1 MWSWGRTT
9 NHKMIV
15 MYCCKVTRSF
25 DFDEKKEIERERVR
39 VRLSERDIEQT

>member
-1 MWSWGRTT
+1 MVLGQNYKSYYD
-9 NHKMIV
+9 V